1 MSEEL
6 QTLTSDVVDQVFQLQ
21 MQSGVNVASSNDMQ
35 KFLGLGQENTL
46 VGL

>member
-6 QTLTSDVVDQVFQLQ
+6 QSLTSDVVDQVFQLQ
-21 MQSGVNVASSNDMQ
+21 MQSGVKVASSNDMQ
-35 KFLGLGQENTL
+35 KILGLGQENTF